1 MANLG
6 TGFWRDNAVALC
18 ATYYFHGPSGAVCTL
33 HRRPSSMLFNLQI
46 QLINFHTI
54 VTLVGFSYMW
64 LSTFI
69 HII

>member
-1 MANLG
+1 
-6 TGFWRDNAVALC
+6 
-18 ATYYFHGPSGAVCTL
+18 
-33 HRRPSSMLFNLQI
+33 MLFNLQI

-69 HII
+69 HIIYIMVIVYLNVKLFIDA